1 MDRVESAL
9 ENQMD
14 IIIQARF
21 QFILEIRSN
30 MSRSL
35 FLALAIFTPTQ
46 NENPA
51 KFNRVKAAKDSSDVQ
66 FWQKQNIFVDWE
78 VIIAIWSTQQ
88 IDKDA
93 KNADSENAL
102 RYESDLNRDPGSLT
116 VQVTDPNP

>member
-21 QFILEIRSN
+21 QIFLEIPSN
-30 MSRSL
+30 MSQSL

-46 NENPA
+46 NENLA

-66 FWQKQNIFVDWE
+66 FWQKQNIYVGWE

-93 KNADSENAL
+93 KNADSENAS
-102 RYESDLNRDPGSLT
+102 RYEPDLNRESPF
-116 VQVTDPNP
+116 P